1 MCPCCFNINTLF
13 IQSLCVVVNHLLL
26 NMSNF
31 MIKHKH
37 LIVRAE
43 CSNPPR
49 HEQNIL
55 DWSSNLIRDIGMKIM
70 MGPYAKY
77 CHMEGNRGLTCV
89 TIIETSHVAIHVWDE
104 GSPGLVQLDVYT
116 CGELDKQIIFDAL
129 EKWDPVKIDYKY
141 LDREKGFTE
150 L

>member
-1 MCPCCFNINTLF
+1 
-13 IQSLCVVVNHLLL
+13 
-26 NMSNF
+26 MSNF

-49 HEQNIL
+49 YEQNIL

>member
-1 MCPCCFNINTLF
+1 
-13 IQSLCVVVNHLLL
+13 
-26 NMSNF
+26 MSKF

-49 HEQNIL
+49 YEQNIL

-77 CHMEGNRGLTCV
+77 CDMKGNRGITCV

-104 GSPGLVQLDVYT
+104 QDPALVQLDVYT
-116 CGELDKQIIFDAL
+116 CGSLDVDVVFDAL
-129 EKWDPVKIDYKY
+129 KEFKPVKTDYKF
-141 LDREKGFTE
+141 LDRATS
-150 L
+150 LSSL

>member
-1 MCPCCFNINTLF
+1 
-13 IQSLCVVVNHLLL
+13 
-26 NMSNF
+26 

-49 HEQNIL
+49 YEQNII
-55 DWSSNLIRDIGMKIM
+55 DWSSSLIRDIGMKIM

-77 CHMEGNRGLTCV
+77 CHMKGNRGLTCA
-89 TIIETSHVAIHVWDE
+89 TIIETSHVVVHVWDE

-129 EKWDPVKIDYKY
+129 EKWDPLKIDYKY
-141 LDREKGFTE
+141 LDREKGFIE

>member
-1 MCPCCFNINTLF
+1 ML
-13 IQSLCVVVNHLLL
+13 Q
-26 NMSNF
+26 
-31 MIKHKH
+31 HKH
-37 LIVRAE
+37 LIVRSEVAKPPISAE
-43 CSNPPR
+43 
-49 HEQNIL
+49 QIVG
-55 DWSSNLIRDIGMKIM
+55 WAKKLIEDIGMKIM

-77 CHMEGNRGLTCV
+77 CEMEGNRGLTCV